1 MKRNILNIF
10 IISLLLCGLCSCK
23 VSVSESMLTDIR
35 AQAEAF
41 NYEEASQRISDET
54 GVEMNPVFL
63 ESMGEEMAQSILD
76 ELDSGTF
83 TELSWLELTGYS
95 YHVIEDMI
103 SGELEADNISNFG
116 FNGKDS
122 FTVSFVGDILFD
134 PDYRP
139 MAHANT
145 MGGVMNCIDTAVVD
159 YLKASDVFLIN
170 NEFSVGLRGEPI
182 RGKTWTF
189 QVNPEKL
196 SLYDDMG
203 VDIVSLANN
212 HVYDYGM
219 EGFEDTI
226 THLDNAGIPH
236 VGAGMNLGE
245 AAEGY
250 YFIVNGIKVGI
261 VAASSAEKVRFTPVA
276 DETSAGVMGTYD
288 SAEFLKAIKAADD
301 QCDIL
306 VAYVHWGTENTTKL
320 NESQK
325 TMAREYIDAGVDA
338 VIGGHTHC
346 LQGMEF
352 YKDKP
357 IVYSVGNFWF
367 NSKSLDSCV
376 ITLKIDRQMKTEAL
390 IVPLEQKGCE
400 TRLLTED
407 AERRA
412 LFDRVESYEPQGV
425 TISDSGVISPKSVS
439 EP

>member
-1 MKRNILNIF
+1 MKRKFINIF
-10 IISLLLCGLCSCK
+10 IITLLLCGLCSCK
-23 VSVSESMLTDIR
+23 VSVSESMITDIR

-41 NYEEASQRISDET
+41 NYDEASQRISDET
-54 GVEMNPVFL
+54 GVDMNPVFL
-63 ESMGEEMAQSILD
+63 ESMGEEMVQSIID

-95 YHVIEDMI
+95 YHVICDMI
-103 SGELEADNISNFG
+103 SGELEADNISNRG

-145 MGGVMNCIDTAVVD
+145 MGGVMNCIDAAVVD
-159 YLKASDVFLIN
+159 YLKAADVFLIN
-170 NEFSVGLRGEPI
+170 NEFSVGVRGEPI

-189 QVNPEKL
+189 QVHPDKL
-196 SLYDDMG
+196 SLYGDMG

-219 EGFEDTI
+219 EGFVDTI
-226 THLDNAGIPH
+226 AHLDNAGIPH

-250 YFIVNGIKVGI
+250 YFVVNGIKVGI
-261 VAASSAEKVRFTPVA
+261 VAASRAEKVRFTPVA

-288 SAEFLKAIKAADD
+288 SAEFIKAIKAADE
-301 QCDIL
+301 QCDVL

-320 NESQK
+320 DETQK

-346 LQGMEF
+346 LQGMEY
-352 YKDKP
+352 YKGKP

-400 TRLLTED
+400 TRLLTDD

-412 LFDRVESYEPQGV
+412 LFDRVEGFEPQGV
-425 TISDSGVISPKSVS
+425 TITDSGVILPKY
-439 EP
+439 